1 MSHLPLKTNLTF
13 SDFIMQVFSTIKPKL
28 IEILKQSLE
37 NELIE
42 QRDKIIGNKPYQRSS
57 GIKRWGYTIR
67 KYIVTPLGIL
77 TNVRIPRMREKGKE
91 VSLFIDKYV
100 HYTTDFINDV
110 ILAHTLNMSTR
121 KITVWFRSR
130 LKEVV
135 SYATFSRFIKV
146 VEEEIDKIRNS
157 PLPPDIEG
165 LILDGIWG
173 HIRIKK
179 KKGVILVALGVDRE
193 GKIHLLDW
201 ELAEKESF
209 NSYGVLLSRLKK
221 RGLEK
226 VKIIVGDG
234 ARGLPEAGKF
244 VYPGSNF
251 QYCLWHLSQTLMK
264 QVSHL
269 PPKIKDRFYNQFWE
283 IFNAYDL
290 DECYDRYFDFLKK
303 WGKIR
308 PSISKTFALHEE
320 NLFHYYDFPFE
331 YRHRLRT
338 VNMAEG
344 FFRHLRE
351 FLRRYPGWIDAK
363 QVDKIMLLF
372 LKGMKAYREVFAKP
386 TQKVELNRGTFIYA
400 F

>member
-1 MSHLPLKTNLTF
+1 MNPKFLKENLTL
-13 SDFIMQVFSTIKPKL
+13 SHFIMQVFSKIKPKL
-28 IEILKQSLE
+28 ISILKDNLE
-37 NELIE
+37 KALIE
-42 QRDKIIGNKPYQRSS
+42 QRDRIIGNKPYQRFSR
-57 GIKRWGYTIR
+57 IKRWGYTIR
-67 KYIVTPLGIL
+67 KYITTPLGNIS
-77 TNVRIPRMREKGKE
+77 NVRIPRMRDKDKE
-91 VSLFIDKYV
+91 IRLFIDRYV

-110 ILAHTLNMSTR
+110 ILAHALNMSTR
-121 KITVWFRSR
+121 KITVWFKSR
-130 LKEVV
+130 LKDVV

-146 VEEEIDKIRNS
+146 VEEEIDKIRNG

-269 PPKIKDRFYNQFWE
+269 PPKIKDCFYNQFWE
-283 IFNAYDL
+283 IF
-290 DECYDRYFDFLKK
+290 
-303 WGKIR
+303 
-308 PSISKTFALHEE
+308 
-320 NLFHYYDFPFE
+320 
-331 YRHRLRT
+331 
-338 VNMAEG
+338 V
-344 FFRHLRE
+344 
-351 FLRRYPGWIDAK
+351 
-363 QVDKIMLLF
+363 
-372 LKGMKAYREVFAKP
+372 
-386 TQKVELNRGTFIYA
+386 
-400 F
+400 